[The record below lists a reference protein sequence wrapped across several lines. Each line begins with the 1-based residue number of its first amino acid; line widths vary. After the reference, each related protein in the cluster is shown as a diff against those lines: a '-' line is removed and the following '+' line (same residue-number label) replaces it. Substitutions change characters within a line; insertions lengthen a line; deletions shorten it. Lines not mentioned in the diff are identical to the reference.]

1 MQQIL
6 RTYTEPMHACKEFQ
20 ALAEHLSRGETP
32 VLITGC
38 TAVQKAQFA
47 YAAGLANQFRL
58 LVAEDELKAKELYED
73 YREFD
78 PDTVFFPD
86 KDLIFFSAGS
96 QGNATLRARMIVL
109 RRLAEAMENGTRLT
123 VVTTIRAGLE
133 KLQPLSEILDARISI
148 RRDTE
153 TTLQDLVRK
162 LTELGYRRADS
173 VETAGEYAVR
183 GGILD
188 VFPISQDNPYRVE
201 FWGDDIDDIKV
212 FDVAS
217 QRSIEPA
224 EELVIY
230 PAVEVI
236 LSEKER
242 DRGLKRIDTDTETVC
257 AELAS
262 RKEYDAEHHLR
273 VTVGELKDSI
283 LYAPDTV
290 NLGALIDYF
299 KKNTVSFFSYFPA
312 DTLVVLDEP
321 TRQEEVAKIAVDEYT
336 ESMEG
341 RLSSGSLLPGQMRA
355 IYDDRKVIAA
365 LAARKTV
372 SLSTFFVKDPLIA
385 YRHQYDLG
393 VRAISSYGKK
403 LDALAKDLASYRTKG
418 YRTLLVCPSHTRA
431 KKLVEE
437 LAEYG
442 VTTFYTEDPDRVVGD
457 REVMIL
463 YGKLRSGFEYPAF
476 RFLVIAESDIFGR
489 DRVKS
494 TARKSDRK
502 ALDYRKLE
510 NGDYVIHENH
520 GIGIY
525 RGLVQITTEGVTKD
539 YVKVDYEGGVCYVP
553 ATGLDVLQKYAD
565 ADAEKKP
572 KLNKLGGSEWTKTKT
587 RVRKN
592 VHNIAEELIRLYAA
606 RQSRKGFAFSKDKLW
621 QKEFEEL
628 FPFEETDDQLRAIA
642 DTKRDMESDR
652 IMDRLICGDVGY
664 GKTEIALRAAF
675 KAVLDGKQVAVLV
688 PTTILAQ
695 QHFNTFTQRLM
706 DFPCRVDML
715 SRFRGKAQQE
725 RTIADLKKGLVDI
738 VIGTH
743 RILSKDVEFKN
754 LGLLIVDEEQRF
766 GVTHKEKIKQMRND
780 VDALTL
786 TATPIPRTLHM
797 SLIGIRDM
805 SILEEPPLD
814 RRPIQTFVMEYSPE
828 MAREAIHR
836 ELARDGQV
844 YYIYNRVQGIADV
857 AAKIAELCPEANVAY
872 AHGQMN
878 EHELEKIMARF
889 INREIDV
896 LVSTTIVETG
906 MDISNV
912 NTMIIDGAERLG
924 LSQLYQL
931 RGRVGRSNRIAYA
944 FLMYR
949 RDKILTE
956 TAEKRLKAIRD
967 YTELGA
973 GYKISLR
980 DLEIRGAGNLLGAE
994 QHGQIASV
1002 GYDLYCKMLGEAI
1015 RAMKGEEPEREDFE
1029 TQIDAELDAYIPSTY
1044 IRNEVQKL
1052 DMYKR
1057 IAAIVSEVEMEELQD
1072 ELTDRFGDLPECVNL
1087 LLHVALLK
1095 ALAHHAYV
1103 EKVTMK
1109 NGFLV
1114 LQMYG
1119 NARIRVQELP
1129 AFVARY
1135 PGRLR
1140 VQTGDTPTLTY
1151 VFEQVRPAAAK
1162 GAKQRAGAQAD
1173 IYSQFRE
1180 AGEVLTELGKLAE

>member
-1 MQQIL
+1 MQQVL
-6 RTYTEPMHACKEFQ
+6 RTYTEPMRSCREFE
-20 ALAEHLSRGETP
+20 ALSEHLERGQTP
-32 VLITGC
+32 VLMTGC
-38 TAVQKAQFA
+38 TAVQKAQFI
-47 YAAGLANQFRL
+47 YAAGLAYPFRL
-58 LVAEDELKAKELYED
+58 LIAEDELKAKELYEE

-78 PDTVFFPD
+78 PDTVYWPD
-86 KDLIFFSAGS
+86 KDLIFFSAGV
-96 QGNATLRARMIVL
+96 QGNATLRARMAVL
-109 RRLAEAMENGTRLT
+109 RRLADAQETGGRLT

-133 KLQPLSEILDARISI
+133 RLQPLSELLAARITV
-148 RRDTE
+148 RRDVAMELTE
-153 TTLQDLVRK
+153 LTKK
-162 LTELGYRRADS
+162 LAELGYRRS
-173 VETAGEYAVR
+173 EQVENAGEFAVR

-188 VFPISQDNPYRVE
+188 VFPISQDNPYRIE
-201 FWGDDIDDIKV
+201 YWGDDIDDIKV
-212 FDVAS
+212 FDAAS
-217 QRSIEPA
+217 QRSIEPVD
-224 EELVIY
+224 EVVIY
-230 PAVEVI
+230 PAME
-236 LSEKER
+236 LLLTEKER
-242 DRGLKRIDTDTETVC
+242 DAGFRKMNQDTEAVC
-257 AELAS
+257 RDLAS
-262 RKEYDAEHHLR
+262 RKAYDEEHHLR
-273 VTVGELKDSI
+273 ILTDELTESI
-283 LYAPDTV
+283 RYAPDTV
-290 NLGALIDYF
+290 NLGAFVDYF
-299 KKNTVSFFSYFPA
+299 KKTTVSFFAYMPKETTIVF
-312 DTLVVLDEP
+312 LDEP
-321 TRQEEVAKIAVDEYT
+321 TQAQEVAELVVKEYG

-341 RLSSGSLLPGQMRA
+341 RLNSGSLLPGQMRA
-355 IYDDRKVIAA
+355 IGDYRRIFGD
-365 LAARKTV
+365 LAARRLV
-372 SLSTFFVKDPLIA
+372 ALSTFLVKDPMIS

-393 VRAISSYGKK
+393 VRAISSYGKN
-403 LDALAKDLASYRTKG
+403 LEALAKDLKSYRAKG
-418 YRTLLVCPSHTRA
+418 YRTLLTCPSHTRA
-431 KKLVEE
+431 KHLAEE

-442 VTTFYTEDPDRVVGD
+442 VTAFYTEDPNRVVGE

-463 YGKLRSGFEYPAF
+463 YGKLRNGFEYPSF
-476 RFLVIAESDIFGR
+476 RFLVITESDIFGR
-489 DRVKS
+489 ER
-494 TARKSDRK
+494 ARSVRKKSDRK
-502 ALDYRKLE
+502 ALDYQTLA

-520 GIGIY
+520 GVGIY
-525 RGLVQITTEGVTKD
+525 RGLTQITTGGVTKD
-539 YVKVDYEGGVCYVP
+539 YVKVDYDDGVCYIP

-565 ADAEKKP
+565 AEVEKKP
-572 KLNKLGGSEWTKTKT
+572 KINKLGGTEWTKTKT
-587 RVRKN
+587 RVRKS
-592 VHNIAEELIRLYAA
+592 VHNIAEELIRLYAV
-606 RQSRKGFAFSKDKLW
+606 RQNKKGFAFSEDKLW

-642 DTKRDMESDR
+642 DTKRDMQSDR

-695 QHFNTFTQRLM
+695 QHYNTFSARLL

-715 SRFRGKAQQE
+715 SRFRSKAEQAK
-725 RTIADLKKGLVDI
+725 TVADIKRGLVDI

-766 GVTHKEKIKQMRND
+766 GVTHKEKIKQLRND

-805 SILEEPPLD
+805 SILEEPPQD
-814 RRPIQTFVMEYSPE
+814 RQPIQTFVMEYSPE

-836 ELARDGQV
+836 ELAREGQV

-857 AAKIAELCPEANVAY
+857 AAKLQELCPEATIAY
-872 AHGQMN
+872 AHGQMD
-878 EHELEKIMARF
+878 ERELEKIMTKF

-912 NTMIIDGAERLG
+912 NTMIIDGAEMLG

-1002 GYDLYCKMLGEAI
+1002 GYDLYCKMLNEAI

-1044 IRNEVQKL
+1044 IRNEIQKL

-1057 IAAIVSEVEMEELQD
+1057 IASIASAEDMEEMQD
-1072 ELTDRFGDLPECVNL
+1072 ELTDRFGDMPECVNL
-1087 LLHVALLK
+1087 LIRVAFLK
-1095 ALAHHAYV
+1095 ALAHRAYV
-1103 EKVTMK
+1103 EKLTMK

-1114 LQMYG
+1114 MAMF
-1119 NARIRVQELP
+1119 ARARLRVEELP
-1129 AFVARY
+1129 ALVARY
-1135 PGRLR
+1135 PRRLR
-1140 VQTGDTPTLTY
+1140 VQTGATPTLTY
-1151 VFEQVRPAAAK
+1151 VLSS
-1162 GAKQRAGAQAD
+1162 AD
-1173 IYSQFRE
+1173 TKAMFRE
-1180 AGEVLTELGKLAE
+1180 AEEILTELGKLAE

>member
-1 MQQIL
+1 MQQVL
-6 RTYTEPMHACKEFQ
+6 RTYTEPMRSCREFT
-20 ALAEHLSRGETP
+20 ELSENLVRGETP
-32 VLITGC
+32 VLLTGC
-38 TAVQKAQFA
+38 TSVQKAQLV
-47 YAAGLANQFRL
+47 YAAGQSYPLRL
-58 LVAEDELKAKELYED
+58 LIAEDELKAKQLYED

-78 PDTVFFPD
+78 SDTVYYPD
-86 KDLIFFSAGS
+86 KDLIFFSAGV
-96 QGNATLRARMIVL
+96 QGNATLRARMAVF
-109 RRLAEAMENGTRLT
+109 RKLADAVENGGRLT
-123 VVTTIRAGLE
+123 VVTTVRAGLE
-133 KLQPLSEILDARISI
+133 KLQPFAELLAARITVQ
-148 RRDTE
+148 RDTDMSL
-153 TTLQDLVRK
+153 TDLVRK
-162 LTELGYRRADS
+162 LTELGYRRS
-173 VETAGEYAVR
+173 EQVETAGEYAVR

-188 VFPISQDNPYRVE
+188 VFPISEENPFRIEY
-201 FWGDDIDDIKV
+201 WGDEIDDIKV
-212 FDVAS
+212 FDAAS
-217 QRSIEPA
+217 QRSIEPVDA
-224 EELVIY
+224 VLIY
-230 PAVEVI
+230 PAVEV
-236 LSEKER
+236 LFSEKER
-242 DRGLKRIDTDTETVC
+242 DAAFKRMDADCEAVC
-257 AELAS
+257 KTLTAEKAYDE
-262 RKEYDAEHHLR
+262 EYHLR
-273 VTVGELKDSI
+273 VLTDELKESI
-283 LYAPDTV
+283 RYAPDTV
-290 NLGALIDYF
+290 NLGAFVDYF
-299 KKNTVSFFSYFPA
+299 KKKTASFFSFFPKES
-312 DTLVVLDEP
+312 TIVFLDEP
-321 TRQEEVAKIAVDEYT
+321 TQMEEVAELVVREYE

-341 RLSSGSLLPGQMRA
+341 RMMSGSLLPGQMRA
-355 IYDDRKVIAA
+355 VIDYRRVFAD
-365 LAARKTV
+365 LAARRTV
-372 SLSTFFVKDPLIA
+372 AMSTFFVKDTLID

-393 VRAISSYGKK
+393 VRAISSYGKN
-403 LDALAKDLASYRTKG
+403 LEALAKDLKSYRAKG

-431 KKLVEE
+431 KHLAEE
-437 LAEYG
+437 LEEYG
-442 VTTFYTEDPDRVVGD
+442 TTAFYTEDPDRVVGA

-463 YGKLRSGFEYPAF
+463 YGKLRNGFEYPSF
-476 RFLVIAESDIFGR
+476 RFLVITESDIFGR
-489 DRVKS
+489 ER
-494 TARKSDRK
+494 ARTVRKKSDRK
-502 ALDYRKLE
+502 ALDYQKLA

-520 GIGIY
+520 GVGIY
-525 RGLVQITTEGVTKD
+525 RGLVQLTTDGVTKD
-539 YVKVDYEGGVCYVP
+539 YVKVDYDDGVCYVP

-565 ADAEKKP
+565 GEAEKKP
-572 KLNKLGGSEWTKTKT
+572 KLNRLGGTEWTKTKT

-606 RQSRKGFAFSKDKLW
+606 RQSKKGYAFAEDKLW

-642 DTKRDMESDR
+642 DTKKDMESDR

-695 QHFNTFTQRLM
+695 QHYNTFSARLL

-715 SRFRGKAQQE
+715 SRFRSKAEQAK
-725 RTIADLKKGLVDI
+725 TIADLKKGLVDI

-814 RRPIQTFVMEYSPE
+814 RQPIQTFVMEYSPE

-857 AAKIAELCPEANVAY
+857 AAKISELCPDATVAY
-872 AHGQMN
+872 AHGQMD
-878 EHELEKIMARF
+878 ERELEKIMTRF

-949 RDKILTE
+949 RDKVLTE

-1002 GYDLYCKMLGEAI
+1002 GYDLYCKMLNEAI
-1015 RAMKGEEPEREDFE
+1015 RAMKGDEPEREDFE
-1029 TQIDAELDAYIPSTY
+1029 TQIDAELDAYIPATY
-1044 IRNEVQKL
+1044 IRNEIQKL

-1057 IAAIVSEVEMEELQD
+1057 IASISSAEDMEEMQD
-1072 ELTDRFGDLPECVNL
+1072 ELTDRFGDMPECVNL
-1087 LLHVALLK
+1087 LIRVAYIK
-1095 ALAHHAYV
+1095 ALAHKAYV
-1103 EKVTMK
+1103 EKLTMK

-1114 LQMYG
+1114 MSMF
-1119 NARIRVQELP
+1119 ARARLRVEALPEL
-1129 AFVARY
+1129 VSRY

-1140 VQTGDTPTLTY
+1140 VQTGETPVLTY
-1151 VFEQVRPAAAK
+1151 AGTAAAK
-1162 GAKQRAGAQAD
+1162 D
-1173 IYSQFRE
+1173 IEGCFRE
-1180 AGEVLTELGKLAE
+1180 AEEILTELGKLAE

>member
-1 MQQIL
+1 MQQVIL
-6 RTYTEPMHACKEFQ
+6 TYTEPMRACREFT
-20 ALAEHLSRGETP
+20 ALTEHLQRGETP
-32 VLITGC
+32 VLMTGC
-38 TAVQKAQFA
+38 TSVQKAQLM
-47 YAAGLANQFRL
+47 YAAGLSYPLRL
-58 LVAEDELKAKELYED
+58 LVAEDELKAKELYEQ

-78 PDTVFFPD
+78 PETVYYPD

-96 QGNATLRARMIVL
+96 QGNATLRARMAVL
-109 RRLAEAMENGTRLT
+109 RRLSDAIEKGGRLT

-133 KLQPLSEILDARISI
+133 KLQPLSELMTARITV
-148 RRDTE
+148 RRDAEIT
-153 TTLQDLVRK
+153 
-162 LTELGYRRADS
+162 LTELVRRLAEIGYRRCEQ

-188 VFPISQDNPYRVE
+188 VFPISEDNPYRIE
-201 FWGDDIDDIKV
+201 YWGDEIDDIKV
-212 FDVAS
+212 FDAAS
-217 QRSIEPA
+217 QRSIEPV
-224 EELVIY
+224 EEAVLC
-230 PAVEVI
+230 PAVEI
-236 LSEKER
+236 LLSEKER
-242 DRGLKRIDTDTETVC
+242 EAGFRAMDRDCETVC
-257 AELAS
+257 GELAG
-262 RKEYDAEHHLR
+262 RRAYDEEYRLR
-273 VTVGELKDSI
+273 VMTGELKDSI

-290 NLGALIDYF
+290 NLGAFVDYF
-299 KKNTVSFFSYFPA
+299 KRKTVSFFSFFPK
-312 DTLVVLDEP
+312 DTTIVFLDEP
-321 TRQEEVAKIAVDEYT
+321 TRQQEVAELIVKEYT

-341 RLSSGSLLPGQMRA
+341 RLAAGSLLPGQMRA
-355 IYDDRKVIAA
+355 IGDYRRIFTDFG
-365 LAARKTV
+365 ARVTV
-372 SLSTFFVKDPLIA
+372 SLCTFFVKDPLLR
-385 YRHQYDLG
+385 YRFQYDLG

-403 LDALAKDLASYRTKG
+403 LEALAKDLKSYRAKG

-431 KKLVEE
+431 KRLVEE

-442 VTTFYTEDPDRVVGD
+442 VTSFYTEDPNRVVGE

-463 YGKLRSGFEYPAF
+463 YGKLPNGFEYPSF
-476 RFLVIAESDIFGR
+476 RFLVITESDIFGR
-489 DRVKS
+489 GRAKP
-494 TARKSDRK
+494 AAKKSDRK
-502 ALDYRKLE
+502 ALDYQTLA

-520 GIGIY
+520 GVGVY
-525 RGLVQITTEGVTKD
+525 RGLVQLTTDGVTKD
-539 YVKVDYEGGVCYVP
+539 YVKVDYDDGVCYVP

-565 ADAEKKP
+565 AEAEKKP
-572 KLNKLGGSEWTKTKT
+572 KLNRLGGTEWTKTKT

-592 VHNIAEELIRLYAA
+592 VRNIAEELVRLYAI
-606 RQSRKGFAFSKDKLW
+606 RENRKGFAFTEDKLW
-621 QKEFEEL
+621 QKEFEER
-628 FPFEETDDQLRAIA
+628 FPFEETEDQLRAIA
-642 DTKRDMESDR
+642 DTKRDMESER

-695 QHFNTFTQRLM
+695 QHYNTFTQRLL

-715 SRFRGKAQQE
+715 SRFRTKAQQ
-725 RTIADLKKGLVDI
+725 TKTLADLKRGLVDI

-743 RILSKDVEFKN
+743 RILSKDVEFKD

-766 GVTHKEKIKQMRND
+766 GVTHKEKIKQLRND

-814 RRPIQTFVMEYSPE
+814 RQPIQTFVMEYSPE

-836 ELARDGQV
+836 ELAREGQV
-844 YYIYNRVQGIADV
+844 YYIYNRVNGIADV
-857 AAKIAELCPEANVAY
+857 AAKLQTMCPEANIAY
-872 AHGQMN
+872 AHGQM
-878 EHELEKIMARF
+878 EERELEKIMARF

-949 RDKILTE
+949 RDKVLSE

-967 YTELGA
+967 YTDLGA

-994 QHGQIASV
+994 QHGQIESV

-1015 RAMKGEEPEREDFE
+1015 RAMKGDEPEREDFE

-1044 IRNEVQKL
+1044 IRNEIQKL

-1057 IAAIVSEVEMEELQD
+1057 IAAVASREDLGEIQD
-1072 ELTDRFGDLPECVNL
+1072 ELTDRFGEMPECVNL
-1087 LLHVALLK
+1087 LLHVAYLK
-1095 ALAHHAYV
+1095 SLAHRAYV
-1103 EKVTMK
+1103 EKLTMK

-1114 LQMYG
+1114 MTMF
-1119 NARIRVQELP
+1119 ARARLRVQELP
-1129 AFVARY
+1129 GLVKEER
-1135 PGRLR
+1135 GRLR
-1140 VQTGDTPTLTY
+1140 VQTGAVPVLTY
-1151 VFEQVRPAAAK
+1151 AMTPEGK
-1162 GAKQRAGAQAD
+1162 KDGAKRDNYA
-1173 IYSQFRE
+1173 QFRE
-1180 AGEVLTELGKLAE
+1180 AEGILTKLGALAE